1 MYCDEKERERQGR
14 RRRRKGREEGRKPWR
29 RGGRELLTNLDLFH
43 ERAVLHSESMFAL
56 SFWRAC

>member
-1 MYCDEKERERQGR
+1 MEGR
-14 RRRRKGREEGRKPWR
+14 NNVKIDGMKQRYEKGREEGRKPWR